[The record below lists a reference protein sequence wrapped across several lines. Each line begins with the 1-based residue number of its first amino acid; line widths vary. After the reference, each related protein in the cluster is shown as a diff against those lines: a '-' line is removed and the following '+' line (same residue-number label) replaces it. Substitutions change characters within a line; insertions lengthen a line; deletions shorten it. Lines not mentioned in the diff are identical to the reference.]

1 MCWAWK
7 KPNSNWLQHWW
18 YLWCKCYSKL
28 MIQLASQGVVG
39 HSLAE
44 FYRQKNNPFLMPSRD
59 PAIRLQWRFNNS
71 PRRTHLSWAL
81 KIVALKNIGFCFWSK
96 GKVCFHANSLLFQ
109 CFDTHLI
116 VWNGFKF
123 CNKSA
128 KLFKNKRIP
137 FTKEKERGWKKSRFH
152 AVVSNSE
159 DKSDVT
165 NHKWKKDCIIGP
177 NRHIID

>member
-1 MCWAWK
+1 MFWQFKHHWLSIQFQANSYLVCWAWK
-7 KPNSNWLQHWW
+7 KPNSNWFQHWW

-71 PRRTHLSWAL
+71 PRRTHLACASKSLLWKTL
-81 KIVALKNIGFCFWSK
+81 VSLCCFWSK

-128 KLFKNKRIP
+128 KLFEKQEDSIYERNGKRLV
-137 FTKEKERGWKKSRFH
+137 EK
-152 AVVSNSE
+152 
-159 DKSDVT
+159 
-165 NHKWKKDCIIGP
+165 
-177 NRHIID
+177 